1 MPAEGDWGPPD
12 SAHMAED
19 HDLENSQ
26 GRRGV
31 PYGQRDYPSPSL
43 VEVRQELECRQTILE
58 RAYLACHLGQERCR
72 AGTGTVQGLGSVWPR
87 LHLP

>member
-43 VEVRQELECRQTILE
+43 VEVRQAGVSWGEQTVFL
-58 RAYLACHLGQERCR
+58 QEKSAPTRFLDR
-72 AGTGTVQGLGSVWPR
+72 GISLVMFPTL
-87 LHLP
+87 